1 MKLRT
6 FSGVNMKDAVRQVRA
21 TLGESALI
29 LSERVTGSGVEV
41 IAAIDM
47 ADDDDMATGPLSA
60 GMFSGV
66 PGGTPAAA
74 DADGG
79 VAPQHPMSGDSETV
93 SPDTLRDRLLW
104 HRIPDVL
111 VDDLVTAPLA
121 TALSKLV
128 RFGCFS
134 FAPGKSPL
142 ALVGPPGS
150 GKTLSVAKLA
160 TRLVLAGNTPLVIT
174 TDRERGGGIDQ
185 LAVHTRRLGIPL
197 LAAHDTATL
206 KRALNQRRNGQ
217 PVLIDTAGTDPYAG
231 DTHAVLTE
239 LTSSTRAQLCLT
251 LPAGYDTEES
261 ADIAEIFCKAR
272 TRMMIATRLDQAR
285 RVGNVVTAAACGLV
299 LTEAGI
305 SDATAGGLTR
315 LTPRLLASR
324 LAAQGD
330 PPVTMSP
337 ATEQDNP
344 ASAPRRVSD
353 TAQAASSA
361 RSQVAHS
368 GISHHS
374 AASLAQQTVR
384 PSALV
389 AM

>member
-41 IAAIDM
+41 IAATDVL
-47 ADDDDMATGPLSA
+47 GPDLAEASP
-60 GMFSGV
+60 V
-66 PGGTPAAA
+66 C
-74 DADGG
+74 
-79 VAPQHPMSGDSETV
+79 SETLPNAPDEKLVFTGIDQDV
-93 SPDTLRDRLLW
+93 SRFSPLTDEVDPATSDTLRDALLW

-111 VDDLVTAPLA
+111 VDDLTTSPLSVA
-121 TALSKLV
+121 ISKLV
-128 RFGCFS
+128 RFGSFS
-134 FAPGKSPL
+134 FSLGKSPL

-160 TRLVLAGNTPLVIT
+160 TRLVLSDNTPLVIT

-197 LAAHDTATL
+197 LAAHDTDTL
-206 KRALNQRRNGQ
+206 KRALHQRRNGQ
-217 PVLIDTAGTDPYAG
+217 PVLIDTASADPYAA
-231 DTHAVLTE
+231 DTLAILTE
-239 LTSSTRAQLCLT
+239 LTSATRAQLCLT

-261 ADIAEIFCKAR
+261 ADIAEIFSKAR

-285 RVGNVVTAAACGLV
+285 RVGNVITAAACGLV

-305 SDATAGGLTR
+305 SNATAGGLVR
-315 LTPRLLASR
+315 LTPRMLASR
-324 LAAQGD
+324 LAYQGD
-330 PPVTMSP
+330 PPAIDP
-337 ATEQDNP
+337 AVAEQDE
-344 ASAPRRVSD
+344 ASATQQKPDKKMPGLNSALRSSD
-353 TAQAASSA
+353 TGTAS
-361 RSQVAHS
+361 HS
-368 GISHHS
+368 IP
-374 AASLAQQTVR
+374 SLARQAVR
-384 PSALV
+384 PSALA